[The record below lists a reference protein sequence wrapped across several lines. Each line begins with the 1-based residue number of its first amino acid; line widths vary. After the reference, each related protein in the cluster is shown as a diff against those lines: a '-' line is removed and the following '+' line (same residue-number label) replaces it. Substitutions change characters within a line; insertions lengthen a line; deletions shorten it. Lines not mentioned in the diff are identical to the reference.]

1 MMKRTFTFL
10 ACVATLILTACT
22 GETKL
27 PEATGKGG
35 VRGINAIPGAPA
47 VTFRIEE
54 RSLGTVTYKDS
65 STPAL
70 YDNFEYSFNFDISI
84 PDEDEPQRIAT
95 VAAQIEDGQDHVFAL
110 GGDLTNP
117 VITTWVSELRDWNDT
132 ETVFEARFAHLAES
146 LAGVDVYFYEE
157 SGPMPVQG
165 EQIATLSY
173 GEVMSKA
180 DFEEGSYV
188 ALVTAAGDI
197 STVYHSAN
205 PVALTARSSHL
216 ISIFDGD
223 ENDTSPYILRSMS
236 DAGVPRRLPDP
247 SYPST
252 VRFVHGA
259 STLPAVDVYFDE
271 ALTDLVAAN
280 VLLGEATMDF
290 DVVPGA
296 DTLYFTPT
304 GSTATVL
311 FSQALNDVPTST
323 PTDLY
328 ITGTTDTW
336 IGVNL
341 SQDRAS
347 AATLAKLSLY
357 HSAFDAESMDLYVV
371 ERGAELAED
380 ALPRLSRINYALP
393 SGTAALAA
401 GSYDI
406 YVTELFSKNVLAG
419 PYALD
424 IELGDVVYLL
434 AYDDALNPGSV
445 IIGDVS
451 LP

>member
-1 MMKRTFTFL
+1 MKRTFTFL
-10 ACVATLILTACT
+10 ACMAALTLTACT
-22 GETKL
+22 SESKL
-27 PEATGKGG
+27 PEASGKGG
-35 VRGINAIPGAPA
+35 VRGINAMLGSPA

-54 RSLGTVTYKDS
+54 RSLGTLPYKDS
-65 STPAL
+65 SAPAL
-70 YDNFEYSFNFDISI
+70 YDNFEYNFNFDINI
-84 PDEDEPQRIAT
+84 PGEDEPQRIAT
-95 VAAQIEDGQDHVFAL
+95 IATQIEDGQDHVFVL
-110 GGDLTNP
+110 SGDLANP
-117 VITTWVSELRDWNDT
+117 VVTTWVSELRDWNDT
-132 ETVFEARFAHLAES
+132 ETVFEVRFAHLAES
-146 LAGVDVYFYEE
+146 LADVDVYFYEE

-165 EQIATLSY
+165 EQAATLSY
-173 GEVMSKA
+173 GDVMSTA
-180 DFEEGSYV
+180 DFEEGAYV

-197 STVYHSAN
+197 STVYHSTSA
-205 PVALTARSSHL
+205 VTLTARSSHL

-223 ENDTSPYILRSMS
+223 DNDTSPYILRSMS
-236 DAGVPRRLPDP
+236 AAGVSRRLTDP

-252 VRFVHGA
+252 MRFIHGA
-259 STLPAVDVYFDE
+259 STLPAVDVYNDE
-271 ALTDLVAAN
+271 ALTNLVTAN
-280 VLLGEATMDF
+280 LSLGAATMDF
-290 DVVPGA
+290 DAVSGV

-311 FSQALNDVPTST
+311 FSQALSDVPAST

-336 IGVNL
+336 VGINL

-357 HSAFDAESMDLYVV
+357 HSAFDAESMDLYLV
-371 ERGAELAED
+371 ERGGTLAED
-380 ALPRLSRINYALP
+380 ALPRLSRINYTLP
-393 SGTAALAA
+393 SGTAALAD
-401 GSYDI
+401 GSYDV
-406 YVTELFSKNVLAG
+406 YLTELFSKTVIGG

-445 IIGDVS
+445 LIGDVS

>member
-1 MMKRTFTFL
+1 M
-10 ACVATLILTACT
+10 
-22 GETKL
+22 
-27 PEATGKGG
+27 
-35 VRGINAIPGAPA
+35 
-47 VTFRIEE
+47 
-54 RSLGTVTYKDS
+54 
-65 STPAL
+65 
-70 YDNFEYSFNFDISI
+70 
-84 PDEDEPQRIAT
+84 
-95 VAAQIEDGQDHVFAL
+95 L

-117 VITTWVSELRDWNDT
+117 VVTTWVSELRDWNDT
-132 ETVFEARFAHLAES
+132 DTVFEVRFGHLAES

-165 EQIATLSY
+165 EQVATLSY

-197 STVYHSAN
+197 GTVYHSAD

-216 ISIFDGD
+216 ISIFDSD

-236 DAGVPRRLPDP
+236 EAGVSRRLPDP

-252 VRFVHGA
+252 IRFVHGA
-259 STLPAVDVYFDE
+259 STLPVVDVYYDE
-271 ALTDLVAAN
+271 ALTNLVAAN
-280 VLLGEATMDF
+280 LSLGEATMDF
-290 DVVPGA
+290 DAVPGA

-311 FSQALNDVPTST
+311 FSQTLNDIPTST

-328 ITGTTDTW
+328 IIGTTDAW
-336 IGVNL
+336 AGVNL

-347 AATLAKLSLY
+347 VATLAKLSLY
-357 HSAFDAESMDLYVV
+357 HSAFDAESMDLYVL

-406 YVTELFSKNVLAG
+406 YLTELFSKNVLAG

-424 IELGDVVYLL
+424 IEIGDVVNLL

-445 IIGDVS
+445 LIGDVS

>member
-1 MMKRTFTFL
+1 MMKRTFTFV
-10 ACVATLILTACT
+10 ACMAALILTACT
-22 GETKL
+22 SESQL
-27 PEATGKGG
+27 PTASGKGG
-35 VRGINAIPGAPA
+35 VRGINAMPGSPA

-54 RSLGTVTYKDS
+54 RSLGTLKYKES

-70 YDNFEYSFNFDISI
+70 YDNFEYNFNFDINI
-84 PDEDEPQRIAT
+84 PGEDEPQRIAT
-95 VAAQIEDGQDHVFAL
+95 IATQIEDGQDHVFVL
-110 GGDLTNP
+110 SGDLTNP
-117 VITTWVSELRDWNDT
+117 VVTTWVSELREWNDT
-132 ETVFEARFAHLAES
+132 DTVFEAQFAHLAES
-146 LAGVDVYFYEE
+146 LGDVDVYFYEE
-157 SGPMPVQG
+157 SGSMPVQG
-165 EQIATLSY
+165 EQVATLSY
-173 GEVMSKA
+173 GEVMNTA

-197 STVYHSAN
+197 STVYHSASA
-205 PVALTARSSHL
+205 VALTARSSHL

-223 ENDTSPYILRSMS
+223 DNDTSPYILWSMS
-236 DAGVPRRLPDP
+236 ATGVSRRLTDP
-247 SYPST
+247 SYNST

-259 STLPAVDVYFDE
+259 STLPAVDIYNDE
-271 ALTDLVAAN
+271 ALTNLVAAN
-280 VLLGEATMDF
+280 LSVGESTIDF
-290 DVVPGA
+290 DAISDA

-304 GSTATVL
+304 GSTAAVL
-311 FSQALNDVPTST
+311 FSQALGDVPSST

-336 IGVNL
+336 VGVNL

-347 AATLAKLSLY
+347 AATIVKLSLY
-357 HSAFDAESMDLYVV
+357 HSAFDAESMDLYVID
-371 ERGAELAED
+371 RGATLAED

-406 YVTELFSKNVLAG
+406 YVTELFTKNVLGG
-419 PYALD
+419 PFELD

-434 AYDDALNPGSV
+434 AYDDELNPGSV